1 MITTEAKL
9 TLYCDGEE
17 MKSWI
22 YSNNNM
28 IESEAMGCIEEGH
41 SYYMVYSAKNINS
54 LGKIL
59 DEVVMKS
66 DIVTY

>member
-28 IESEAMGCIEEGH
+28 IESEAMGCVEEGH
-41 SYYMVYSAKNINS
+41 RYYIIFNVKTVNS
-54 LGKIL
+54 SGKVL
-59 DEVVMKS
+59 DEATIQS